1 MREKVLITNDYL
13 RLTLGL
19 KYDSL
24 YVHYEKKK

>member
-1 MREKVLITNDYL
+1 MSKKVLYINDYKG
-13 RLTLGL
+13 LTLGL

>member
-1 MREKVLITNDYL
+1 MSKKVLYTNDYK

>member
-13 RLTLGL
+13 RLTLGP